1 MSLQP
6 ERAEGREVELS
17 VSCLRTGYNIKIWAA
32 KLYHSSFVAAE
43 DLTVAPPV
51 GGAFAGVMYGVY
63 SFGKGEPVL
72 DPADFRDISVT
83 RGR

>member
-1 MSLQP
+1 M
-6 ERAEGREVELS
+6 AVT
-17 VSCLRTGYNIKIWAA
+17 CLASGYNLKIWAG

-51 GGAFAGVMYGVY
+51 GGTFAGVMYGVY

-72 DPADFRDISVT
+72 DPADFRDISVKRDT
-83 RGR
+83 TVGAQG